1 MVLRHPFFIISSLLF
16 VINFLFEK
24 ISHRSIPWVHAYM
37 DDLLCMPVVLGLT
50 LHIFR
55 KIHPGKEKYRFEW
68 HHVLV
73 AVVYYSLIFEWLLPN
88 RSSVYTRDI
97 WDIFFYAL
105 GGVLFYF
112 TMNKEGR

>member
-1 MVLRHPFFIISSLLF
+1 
-16 VINFLFEK
+16 
-24 ISHRSIPWVHAYM
+24 
-37 DDLLCMPVVLGLT
+37 MPVVLGLT

-68 HHVLV
+68 
-73 AVVYYSLIFEWLLPN
+73 LLPN

-97 WDIFFYAL
+97 WDIFFYAI